1 MADPKRSDYMRQ
13 YMREYMRRRRGLTVK
28 PARTDP
34 EIGPPCPPNLP
45 AGDVTTG
52 RLTLQSHL
60 FKAHLAFALSQQK
73 KIYDEMELEVQKVE
87 LKAGTFYNES
97 LEYQMQLTDAEAKVA
112 ELEAR
117 VVELEAK
124 LAQVSSKPSANL
136 PAVTN
141 LPAATNLPAVK
152 PEKPKPELDQYL
164 RDKAQ
169 GFVDPDRKPTPADDH
184 MPDF

>member
-34 EIGPPCPPNLP
+34 EIGPPCPPGLP

-60 FKAHLAFALSQQK
+60 FKAQLAFALSQQK
-73 KIYDEMELEVQKVE
+73 KIYEEMDLKV
-87 LKAGTFYNES
+87 GTFYEES
-97 LEYQMQLTDAEAKVA
+97 LKYQMQLTEAEAKVA

-124 LAQVSSKPSANL
+124 LAQVSPKSSANL
-136 PAVTN
+136 PA
-141 LPAATNLPAVK
+141 ASNLPAVTDL
-152 PEKPKPELDQYL
+152 PAPKPEASKPDPDLDQYL

-184 MPDF
+184 MPDW

>member
-73 KIYDEMELEVQKVE
+73 KIYEEMELEAQKIKLE
-87 LKAGTFYNES
+87 AGTFYEES
-97 LEYQMQLTDAEAKVA
+97 LEYQTQLTDSEAKVA

-124 LAQVSSKPSANL
+124 LAQVSSKPSASL
-136 PAVTN
+136 PAVTD
-141 LPAATNLPAVK
+141 LPAVK

-169 GFVDPDRKPTPADDH
+169 GFVDPDRRPRSADD
-184 MPDF
+184 DDIALLA

>member
-73 KIYDEMELEVQKVE
+73 KIYEEMELEAKKIKLE
-87 LKAGTFYNES
+87 ANTFYLES
-97 LEYQMQLTDAEAKVA
+97 LEYQSQLTDAEAKVA

-124 LAQVSSKPSANL
+124 LAQVSSKSSANL
-136 PAVTN
+136 PAASN
-141 LPAATNLPAVK
+141 LPAVTDLPAVK

-164 RDKAQ
+164 LDKAQ

>member
-73 KIYDEMELEVQKVE
+73 KIYDEMKLE
-87 LKAGTFYNES
+87 AGTFYNES
-97 LEYQMQLTDAEAKVA
+97 LEYQTQLTDAEAKVA

-124 LAQVSSKPSANL
+124 LAQVSSKSSANL
-136 PAVTN
+136 PAASN
-141 LPAATNLPAVK
+141 LPAVTDLPAVK